1 MSFKQKVALMTV
13 LAMIQL
19 PCAGYTAEEDKDL
32 AMIAAEQERSAE
44 DERLGKINPLLK
56 DSISTEHTKETD
68 KDIKERQKKLKQTR
82 KEKEK
87 DNERKLKKTDNN
99 HKTQTDSE
107 TIIIDPNEPSPP
119 NNQQPVTPSTN
130 QQPVTPSTNQQP
142 VTPPTNQQPVTPPTN
157 QRPITPPTN
166 QRPVTSPTNQQPITP
181 PTNQRPITPP
191 TNQQPITPP
200 TNQQPITPP
209 TNQQP
214 ITPPTNQ
221 QPVTPP
227 TNQQPVTPP
236 TNQQPIT
243 PPTNQQPVTPPTN
256 QQPVTP
262 PTNQQPVTSPTN
274 QRQFTPPTTST
285 RQTVPKVERT
295 LTPTP
300 KPVETVAMP
309 DQKVIYSN
317 FVEVSRAMKFTP
329 LYMPRKSGY
338 EITSIYAGQGV
349 VELNYGRRWEP
360 TVSLSVRT
368 YKRADGE
375 APQDISGVTDVK
387 WRVDTSTGTT
397 LYIAKVSDNEQVA
410 AWAVGHYTFSA
421 HAKNL
426 SFAGFHSLVADELIE
441 LSTHYYIDL

>member
-56 DSISTEHTKETD
+56 DSISTEHTKETN

-119 NNQQPVTPSTN
+119 
-130 QQPVTPSTNQQP
+130 
-142 VTPPTNQQPVTPPTN
+142 
-157 QRPITPPTN
+157 I
-166 QRPVTSPTNQQPITP
+166 
-181 PTNQRPITPP
+181 
-191 TNQQPITPP
+191 
-200 TNQQPITPP
+200 
-209 TNQQP
+209 
-214 ITPPTNQ
+214 
-221 QPVTPP
+221 
-227 TNQQPVTPP
+227 NQQPVTPP

-243 PPTNQQPVTPPTN
+243 PPTNQ
-256 QQPVTP
+256 
-262 PTNQQPVTSPTN
+262 
-274 QRQFTPPTTST
+274 RQVTPPTTST

-317 FVEVSRAMKFTP
+317 FVEVAQAMKFIP

-338 EITSIYAGQGV
+338 EITSIYAGQGI

-368 YKRADGE
+368 HKRADGE

-421 HAKNL
+421 RAKNL